1 MPVAGTVVIRF
12 AIMACPNFLEM
23 ALTSVPLCFYPRT
36 RGLQGEEEWSQM
48 DRIKIG
54 KVEPAGYKAMVGL
67 HEHGEPPLQPAGA
80 GQPDPGDRDHQRLEP
95 HRHLN
100 ADGAAPDGLRQ
111 QAGWRWCST
120 MRRTEPSVM
129 VSE

>member
-1 MPVAGTVVIRF
+1 
-12 AIMACPNFLEM
+12 
-23 ALTSVPLCFYPRT
+23 
-36 RGLQGEEEWSQM
+36 M

-100 ADGAAPDGLRQ
+100 ADGAAPGGLRGETGPGVTPGPETGYVSRR
-111 QAGWRWCST
+111 AGAGAPRCGAPN
-120 MRRTEPSVM
+120 RP
-129 VSE
+129 